1 MEKQIH
7 NMTNEEILRQ
17 QLVLLAEASRGAM
30 DMELGPL
37 STAMVEVCKL
47 LSAPT
52 KTTMSPGGSYGRERQ
67 NKRSNEEELRI
78 AGNAVKA
85 ITGFT
90 YRELEAA
97 EQAKKREKKQ
107 VYINPDSLIGKEIRY
122 QTALL
127 HEILH
132 ELRNRG

>member
-52 KTTMSPGGSYGRERQ
+52 KTTMSPGGSYC
-67 NKRSNEEELRI
+67 
-78 AGNAVKA
+78 
-85 ITGFT
+85 
-90 YRELEAA
+90 
-97 EQAKKREKKQ
+97 
-107 VYINPDSLIGKEIRY
+107 
-122 QTALL
+122 LL
-127 HEILH
+127 YTSPSP
-132 ELRNRG
+132 RDCS

>member
-52 KTTMSPGGSYGRERQ
+52 KTTMSPGCLLYTSWRKSVWR
-67 NKRSNEEELRI
+67 
-78 AGNAVKA
+78 AGCWRRR
-85 ITGFT
+85 F
-90 YRELEAA
+90 
-97 EQAKKREKKQ
+97 
-107 VYINPDSLIGKEIRY
+107 
-122 QTALL
+122 
-127 HEILH
+127 
-132 ELRNRG
+132 